1 MARKY
6 IVIPEEMY
14 KNLLQSQNSEII
26 GTDSSKINL
35 DKIKK
40 SRTKNSSAKNVLYNQ
55 ELRRYL
61 KIKKEEDEKPVK
73 VELSNGLKGLSKK
86 NSTTINNSPISTTIK
101 NSPIST
107 TETPISAT
115 ETPNRSRIFNSLQ
128 IINEDDN
135 ESETFEDIEEPQ
147 ASTSRKLNKSFQETP
162 KSTNLVS
169 RFEKI
174 IQIINQ
180 NPDEFN
186 VRNNRV
192 LNIFG
197 NPIVKSNALDSLRH
211 ILNVSSVHTWG
222 SPPGTSNLLLKLREH
237 DEPKEIL
244 SQKST
249 RPPTARIYRRW
260 QANQKGEGVIKRVGN
275 PLKIIAKFKPQVW
288 MKK

>member
-107 TETPISAT
+107 TETP
-115 ETPNRSRIFNSLQ
+115 NRSRFFNSLQ

-135 ESETFEDIEEPQ
+135 ENEIFEDIKEPQ
-147 ASTSRKLNKSFQETP
+147 ASTSRTLNESFQETP

-192 LNIFG
+192 LNMFG
-197 NPIVKSNALDSLRH
+197 NPIMKSNALESLKH
-211 ILNVSSVHTWG
+211 ILNVSSEHTWG
-222 SPPGTSNLLLKLREH
+222 SPPGTGNLLSKLKEH
-237 DEPKEIL
+237 AETREIL

-260 QANQKGEGVIKRVGN
+260 QANQKGEGVIKSVGN
-275 PLKIIAKFKPQVW
+275 PKKIIAKFKPQLW

>member
-86 NSTTINNSPISTTIK
+86 NSTTINNSPISPTIK

-115 ETPNRSRIFNSLQ
+115 EIPNRSRIFNSLQ

-135 ESETFEDIEEPQ
+135 ETFEDIEEPQ

-192 LNIFG
+192 LNMFG
-197 NPIVKSNALDSLRH
+197 NPIMKSNALESLKH
-211 ILNVSSVHTWG
+211 ILNVSSEHTWG
-222 SPPGTSNLLLKLREH
+222 SPPGTGNLLSKLKEH
-237 DEPKEIL
+237 AETREIL
-244 SQKST
+244 S
-249 RPPTARIYRRW
+249 
-260 QANQKGEGVIKRVGN
+260 
-275 PLKIIAKFKPQVW
+275 
-288 MKK
+288 